1 MIDREDSGE
10 FCNGGILA
18 DDMGLGKTLQTICLL
33 HNSPDTRSTLIVCPS
48 KLVNDWKRE
57 LQACGY
63 VCSLLVAGSV
73 WSIPVR
79 PETAADRRIVWITSY
94 SKTTLYHEE
103 MAASKFQRII
113 LDEGHAIKNRSTRWF
128 RLMSIAAEAH
138 SRWILSA
145 TPIQNSPGEWKT
157 LCSWLRVVCPMSR
170 LSEVGEIIM
179 LRRTMDELR
188 EVDDALPPAP
198 IYYQHDLTIPPS
210 SPEGK
215 LFRALCDQLQD
226 ALESRAVKGMI
237 KLVLYQRI
245 LQFLVHPQLYID
257 AMRRAL
263 GRGIY
268 ARPDWSEESGSTKFG
283 ACCIELQKSVEDH
296 VGTIVFCKY
305 RAEIDFVADAAEA
318 MGARVFSVRGGMSA
332 AAVSTAIAEGKTL
345 CEAGESVVFIVQI
358 ECGGCGLNLQFCKKV
373 LFLSQHWN
381 PAIVHQAV
389 GRAVRIGQET
399 AVEVHLFR
407 VVDDVLDNIDRRM
420 VQLHLK
426 KIAGAQEVCSTLFE
440 GFAPL
445 REIPPYTGGSVPTS
459 APSAASAASA
469 ASTEE
474 DPMEFIVPATAPTS
488 VYVPVSSS
496 SSSSSGTSFSG
507 SFCGSGSFSGVEDPD

>member
-1 MIDREDSGE
+1 
-10 FCNGGILA
+10 
-18 DDMGLGKTLQTICLL
+18 
-33 HNSPDTRSTLIVCPS
+33 
-48 KLVNDWKRE
+48 
-57 LQACGY
+57 
-63 VCSLLVAGSV
+63 
-73 WSIPVR
+73 
-79 PETAADRRIVWITSY
+79 
-94 SKTTLYHEE
+94 